1 MQFATEDFILETEDW
16 RLCLHCLLVEDF
28 WPLSSHWVFTSKLW
42 ELEQPAWKV
51 VKYLPKWYL
60 DFAKLSDI
68 FHISHSHMARTEY
81 NIWEHYCYLHEGC
94 TVMSG
99 QSRSVCLSV
108 TDNTRKAVA
117 PGEGTGAGGVLR
129 HQDTGAQRLG
139 GEVVVL
145 ARLTGVVGLEA

>member
-1 MQFATEDFILETEDW
+1 
-16 RLCLHCLLVEDF
+16 
-28 WPLSSHWVFTSKLW
+28 
-42 ELEQPAWKV
+42 
-51 VKYLPKWYL
+51 
-60 DFAKLSDI
+60 
-68 FHISHSHMARTEY
+68 
-81 NIWEHYCYLHEGC
+81 
-94 TVMSG
+94 MSG